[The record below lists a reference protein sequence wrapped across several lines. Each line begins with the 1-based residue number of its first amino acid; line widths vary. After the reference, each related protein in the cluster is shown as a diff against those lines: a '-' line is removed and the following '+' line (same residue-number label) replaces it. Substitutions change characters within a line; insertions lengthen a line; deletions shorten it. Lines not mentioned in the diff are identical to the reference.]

1 MKRFGDE
8 EIKAV
13 TEVLRSERL
22 SGFYK
27 NFLGGEKVQEY
38 EEAFARYH
46 NVRFAVSTSSG
57 TSALHTAL
65 LALGV
70 RRGNL
75 AIVPPLTFV
84 STVTSVLMC
93 GAKPIFCD
101 INPQTYNLDPSLY
114 DGPRDVKVI
123 LPVHLLGTPCN
134 MKAVLDLAEDLGAY
148 VLEDCAQ
155 AIGAKYNEKL
165 VGTFGDMAIFS
176 TVHTKVI
183 STGEGGMVLTDN
195 DELASRCRQI
205 RNHGEYYGQGKVGW
219 TPNLLGCN
227 YRITEIQ
234 AAIGIEQLKK
244 LDFFLKL
251 QKENANWIVEN
262 LPEGITPPYIPREAE
277 PIYYIIGCLYDE
289 HKVGKTRDEVIK
301 ALTDKGV
308 NKNVAGNTV
317 SKGYTQPLYKLPIFQ
332 KYARSCPN
340 AEELCQKSFW
350 LDIHRW
356 CSLDEVKE
364 KMQAI
369 REVTKRVVQL
379 P

>member
-8 EIKAV
+8 EINAV

-46 NVRFAVSTSSG
+46 NVKFAVSTSSG

-75 AIVPPLTFV
+75 VIVPPLTFV

-93 GAKPIFCD
+93 GAKPVFCD

-114 DGPRDVKVI
+114 DGPKDVKVI

-155 AIGAKYNEKL
+155 AIGAKYNGKL
-165 VGTFGDMAIFS
+165 VGTFGDVAIFS

-183 STGEGGMVLTDN
+183 STGEGGMVLTN
-195 DELASRCRQI
+195 NEEFASRARQV
-205 RNHGEYYGQGKVGW
+205 RNHGEYYGQGKTGYSSS
-219 TPNLLGCN
+219 LIGYN
-227 YRITEIQ
+227 YRLTEIA

-244 LDFFLKL
+244 LDMFLKV
-251 QKENANWIVEN
+251 QKQNAEWICRN
-262 LPEGITPPYIPREAE
+262 LPKGITPPFIPKEVE

-289 HKVGKTRDEVIK
+289 EKIGKLRDDVIK
-301 ALTDKGV
+301 VLTDRGV
-308 NKNVAGNTV
+308 NRNMAGKTV
-317 SKGYTQPLYKLPIFQ
+317 SKGYTQPVYMLPIFR
-332 KYARSCPN
+332 KYAKKCTN
-340 AEELCQKSFW
+340 AEDLCKSSFW

-356 CSLDEVKE
+356 RTLEEVKNDMKILNE
-364 KMQAI
+364 IMGFQ
-369 REVTKRVVQL
+369 
-379 P
+379 